1 MDYGLARVGAATA
14 TTKKQAWWLY
24 AEARSR
30 HHRNTNNIRAKTT
43 SAPKFSQSSKLGGP
57 PYLDRDVGSSM
68 TSYRPDL
75 RSVVM
80 LAAYL
85 LTQRSVHTSTLRAT
99 ICPVTRQLARQG
111 TSRAM
116 PYKVLKK
123 LRTYLQHQSPPTKPP
138 IHHHNHFLRRRMDP
152 AELRRVFQMFDRNG
166 DGRITKKELNDSL
179 ENMGIFIPDPEL
191 TQMIEK
197 IDVNGDGFVDIDEF
211 GALYQSIVGERDE
224 DEDMREAFNVF
235 DQNGDGF
242 ITVDELRSVLAS
254 LGLKQGRT
262 MEDCKRMIMKVD
274 VDGDGMVNFI
284 EFKEM
289 MRAGG
294 FAA

>member
-1 MDYGLARVGAATA
+1 M
-14 TTKKQAWWLY
+14 
-24 AEARSR
+24 
-30 HHRNTNNIRAKTT
+30 
-43 SAPKFSQSSKLGGP
+43 
-57 PYLDRDVGSSM
+57 
-68 TSYRPDL
+68 
-75 RSVVM
+75 
-80 LAAYL
+80 
-85 LTQRSVHTSTLRAT
+85 
-99 ICPVTRQLARQG
+99 
-111 TSRAM
+111 
-116 PYKVLKK
+116 
-123 LRTYLQHQSPPTKPP
+123 
-138 IHHHNHFLRRRMDP
+138 
-152 AELRRVFQMFDRNG
+152 FQMFDRNG

-224 DEDMREAFNVF
+224 EEDMREAFNVF